1 MNTEPSELQLMQLYR
16 DWWQDS
22 YGVQPNNQA
31 AVIAAA
37 WARHVLNVL
46 AEPGNEEAEIADYYT
61 KLQAQQDSGMCVYHP
76 KQEQADE

>member
-1 MNTEPSELQLMQLYR
+1 MNTNPSELQLMQLYR

-31 AVIAAA
+31 ATIAAA

-46 AEPGNEEAEIADYYT
+46 AQEEPTNE
-61 KLQAQQDSGMCVYHP
+61 
-76 KQEQADE
+76 